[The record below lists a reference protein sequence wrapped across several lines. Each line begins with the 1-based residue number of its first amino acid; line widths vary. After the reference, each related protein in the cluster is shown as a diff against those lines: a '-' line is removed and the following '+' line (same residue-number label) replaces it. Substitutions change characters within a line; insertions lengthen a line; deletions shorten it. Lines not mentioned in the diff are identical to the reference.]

1 MKRSSFLIASLVAGS
16 FAYSGGAAAQADSV
30 EAGEKLYNSTCVAC
44 HGADGK
50 GKLPGVPDFT
60 KSDGRL
66 TKSDDVLVTNIMEGF
81 KSPGSSMAMPAK
93 GGISS
98 LTKEQAEAMA
108 APTGTS
114 RTPSAT
120 VASTRISQS
129 TTAVCACRR
138 IPWNGTAEPAITLS
152 VWIRRLRGYLTKSK
166 PGTR

>member
-1 MKRSSFLIASLVAGS
+1 MKRSSFLVASLVAGS

-81 KSPGSSMAMPAK
+81 KSPGSSMAMPAR

-98 LTKEQAEAMA
+98 LTKEQAGAIVQYMRQA
-108 APTGTS
+108 F
-114 RTPSAT
+114 
-120 VASTRISQS
+120 AS
-129 TTAVCACRR
+129 
-138 IPWNGTAEPAITLS
+138 N
-152 VWIRRLRGYLTKSK
+152 
-166 PGTR
+166 

>member
-16 FAYSGGAAAQADSV
+16 FAYSGGAAAQAASV

-81 KSPGSSMAMPAK
+81 KSPGSSMPIPDK
-93 GGISS
+93 RGISS
-98 LTKEQAEAMA
+98 LTKEQA
-108 APTGTS
+108 
-114 RTPSAT
+114 
-120 VASTRISQS
+120 Q
-129 TTAVCACRR
+129 
-138 IPWNGTAEPAITLS
+138 AIVLYM
-152 VWIRRLRGYLTKSK
+152 RQAFANN
-166 PGTR
+166 

>member
-1 MKRSSFLIASLVAGS
+1 LRFASRVAGS
-16 FAYSGGAAAQADSV
+16 FAYQGVAAAEATSV
-30 EAGEKLYNSTCVAC
+30 EAGEKVYDSTCVAC

-98 LTKEQAEAMA
+98 LTKEQAEAMVLYMRQA
-108 APTGTS
+108 FA
-114 RTPSAT
+114 
-120 VASTRISQS
+120 
-129 TTAVCACRR
+129 
-138 IPWNGTAEPAITLS
+138 NN
-152 VWIRRLRGYLTKSK
+152 
-166 PGTR
+166 

>member
-1 MKRSSFLIASLVAGS
+1 MNRSLFLIAGLFAGVLAS
-16 FAYSGGAAAQADSV
+16 SAGVAAQADSV

-44 HGADGK
+44 HGANGK

-98 LTKEQAEAMA
+98 LTKEQAGAIVQYMRQA
-108 APTGTS
+108 FTS
-114 RTPSAT
+114 
-120 VASTRISQS
+120 
-129 TTAVCACRR
+129 
-138 IPWNGTAEPAITLS
+138 N
-152 VWIRRLRGYLTKSK
+152 
-166 PGTR
+166 

>member
-16 FAYSGGAAAQADSV
+16 FAYSGGAAAQAASV
-30 EAGEKLYNSTCVAC
+30 EAGEKLYNTTCVAC

-66 TKSDDVLVTNIMEGF
+66 SKDADVLATHIMEGF

-98 LTKEQAEAMA
+98 LTMEQAEAIVQYMREA
-108 APTGTS
+108 F
-114 RTPSAT
+114 
-120 VASTRISQS
+120 AS
-129 TTAVCACRR
+129 
-138 IPWNGTAEPAITLS
+138 N
-152 VWIRRLRGYLTKSK
+152 
-166 PGTR
+166 

>member
-1 MKRSSFLIASLVAGS
+1 M
-16 FAYSGGAAAQADSV
+16 

-98 LTKEQAEAMA
+98 LTKEQAEAMVLYMRQA
-108 APTGTS
+108 F
-114 RTPSAT
+114 
-120 VASTRISQS
+120 AS
-129 TTAVCACRR
+129 
-138 IPWNGTAEPAITLS
+138 N
-152 VWIRRLRGYLTKSK
+152 
-166 PGTR
+166 

>member
-16 FAYSGGAAAQADSV
+16 FAYSGGAAAQAASV
-30 EAGEKLYNSTCVAC
+30 EAGEKLYNSSTCVAC

-98 LTKEQAEAMA
+98 LTKEQAEAIVLYMRQA
-108 APTGTS
+108 F
-114 RTPSAT
+114 
-120 VASTRISQS
+120 AS
-129 TTAVCACRR
+129 
-138 IPWNGTAEPAITLS
+138 N
-152 VWIRRLRGYLTKSK
+152 
-166 PGTR
+166 